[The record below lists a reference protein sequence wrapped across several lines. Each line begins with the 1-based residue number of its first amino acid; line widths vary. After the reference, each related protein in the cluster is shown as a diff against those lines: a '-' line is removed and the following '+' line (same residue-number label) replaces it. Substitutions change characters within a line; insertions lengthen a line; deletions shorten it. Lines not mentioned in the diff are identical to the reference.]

1 MFVNETMEGKPW
13 HPPLVWPP
21 RGKVELT
28 SSGDCAAF
36 HAGWAIGSP
45 VARCGICARCCAPKN
60 EWINEDAIKKARKR
74 SFVTQCVANHINP
87 FKFLPGFEDKDA
99 PKCFHCGKTVDDAL
113 EAAEHAEMENAS
125 PSGRL
130 QLTADHIKS
139 HAGGLRGWRPNFPMD
154 NRRRSRGLLH
164 RRMNVVSNCIAATIL
179 RVTFDPAKRVA
190 ANAHLDKHKM
200 LWKMPERPSQRAKTI
215 SAGNDA
221 RRFVTDPAIL
231 KGLLDIFWDD
241 ASRAAAEAEIEKLQ
255 AATAANEECR
265 SEGPAPKP
273 RAKPRAPA
281 AKVNKGGLSRKSPIG
296 VASNGVGAK
305 KATGKKGSKGK
316 GKQVHGGA
324 GAHRGRQVR
333 DDAANQGV
341 RSQAQ
346 ARSCRLGCSG
356 RGPERRRRC
365 CSCQRHS
372 GGRGRRCHAT
382 NGGQRS

>member
-1 MFVNETMEGKPW
+1 MQERMYKGLVIRQRAVEDLPWWVQEDTDFLNLACYECACYVLTFFVCVFGIYIYIWNPPEMRMKETPLPENTRCHVFVDETMEGKPW

-87 FKFLPGFEDKDA
+87 FKFLPGFEDKDP

-164 RRMNVVSNCIAATIL
+164 RRMNVVSNCIAGTIL
-179 RVTFDPAKRVA
+179 RVTFNPAHGHCRARSAMAVTQR
-190 ANAHLDKHKM
+190 HHCRQRQRCQ
-200 LWKMPERPSQRAKTI
+200 PELISRARAWGWC
-215 SAGNDA
+215 SRG
-221 RRFVTDPAIL
+221 
-231 KGLLDIFWDD
+231 
-241 ASRAAAEAEIEKLQ
+241 ASRY
-255 AATAANEECR
+255 
-265 SEGPAPKP
+265 
-273 RAKPRAPA
+273 RACDKAMF
-281 AKVNKGGLSRKSPIG
+281 LSQD
-296 VASNGVGAK
+296 VAVSSVILVPVA
-305 KATGKKGSKGK
+305 
-316 GKQVHGGA
+316 
-324 GAHRGRQVR
+324 
-333 DDAANQGV
+333 
-341 RSQAQ
+341 
-346 ARSCRLGCSG
+346 
-356 RGPERRRRC
+356 
-365 CSCQRHS
+365 
-372 GGRGRRCHAT
+372 
-382 NGGQRS
+382 